1 MAEAILAFGV
11 AANIVGFIDFTA
23 KVIASGKSKYGALS
37 DLNLIKN
44 VNNDLRSTLRNLEKS
59 IQEQQV
65 TNPTE
70 NQRELLSLAGQCSLV
85 ATDLFTVLDSL
96 EVQET
101 KVYESWKVQE
111 DEPTSLWG
119 SWRKTKTQHL
129 LVKWPNFRSALKA
142 VWKEDEVKALEHRL
156 DMFRQ
161 QLVLRILV
169 TLRWVLFSFFAGYLV
184 TQFLN

>member
-11 AANIVGFIDFTA
+11 AANIVAFVDFTA

-37 DLNLIKN
+37 DLKLIEN
-44 VNNDLRSTLRNLEKS
+44 VNNDLRSTLRNLERS
-59 IQEQQV
+59 IQEQQL

-70 NQRELLSLAGQCSLV
+70 NQLELLSLAEQCSVV
-85 ATDLFTVLDSL
+85 ANDLFTVLNSL

-101 KVYESWKVQE
+101 KVYHNWKAE
-111 DEPTSLWG
+111 EGETTSLWG
-119 SWRKTKTQHL
+119 SWRKAKAQPL

-142 VWKEDEVKALEHRL
+142 VWKEDEVKALEQRL

-169 TLRWVLFSFFAGYLV
+169 TLR
-184 TQFLN
+184 